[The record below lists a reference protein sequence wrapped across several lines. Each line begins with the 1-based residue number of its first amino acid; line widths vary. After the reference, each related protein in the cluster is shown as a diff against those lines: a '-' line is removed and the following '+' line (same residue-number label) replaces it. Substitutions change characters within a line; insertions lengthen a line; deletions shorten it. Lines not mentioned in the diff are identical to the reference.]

1 MKWNNQS
8 RISYGGDYN
17 PEQWP
22 EEYWSRDMEMLRELK
37 ADTLTINVF
46 SWSKIQP
53 AEDSWNFDE
62 LDRIFDLAE
71 EQGMRINL
79 ATPTA
84 AQPPWMAKYYPEMQP
99 LDKYGN
105 RRNYGARTQFCPNNR
120 DYRRL
125 SASVAGK
132 LAERYGTRKS
142 LALWH
147 INNEYGTYCYCET
160 CRQEFISW
168 LKDKYKSLENL
179 NDKWYTA
186 FWGHTYHDWDEIQ
199 TVSALTELL
208 PGRLGGRDGTTFQAM
223 TIDYHRFMSA
233 SINGCLK
240 NEADVIRKIT
250 PEIPITTNIW
260 GITPWI
266 DLFEQGEIVDVA
278 SWDSYPSNAEHWSG
292 SSFRHDI
299 VRSIKKGENFIIM
312 EQTPS
317 QQNWQDFNAQ
327 KRPGVMRL
335 LSYQAVAHGSE
346 GLLFF
351 QVRQGRGACEKY
363 HAALIPHADRLD
375 TRMGRELKQLGG
387 ELEKLGDTLLDAGVK
402 TEAALLMNWD
412 NWWAVNYSS
421 GPSIDINYF
430 DILQEYYRILN
441 SLNIS
446 VDIVRP
452 GDDLSGYKLV
462 VAPLLNMVRES
473 EKENLE
479 DYVSRGGYLVTTFF
493 SGIVDENDQVYMGG
507 YPGALKKL
515 TGIWVEEVDALYR
528 GQTNRIETGSGNY
541 DCGLICEVIHLEG
554 AEALAYFGED
564 YYAGM
569 PAVTEN
575 RFGKGRVLYLGTQ
588 PDREY
593 LKYILDD
600 WGAAA
605 GIIRFVEPLNDL
617 EVTVREKNGRR
628 FLFLLNH
635 SEELKKIDIEGT
647 WTNALTG
654 ERCGNSLSV
663 AGKDVLI
670 LES

>member
-8 RISYGGDYN
+8 RISFGGDYN

-22 EEYWSRDMEMLRELK
+22 EEYWFRDMEMLKELK

-53 AEDSWNFDE
+53 AENSWNFDE

-71 EQGMRINL
+71 ENGMRINL

-84 AQPPWMAKYYPEMQP
+84 AQPPWMAKFYPEMQP
-99 LDKYGN
+99 VDKYGR

-125 SASVAGK
+125 SASIAGK
-132 LAERYGTRKS
+132 LAERYGKRKS

-168 LKDKYKSLENL
+168 LKEKYKSLENL

-199 TVSALTELL
+199 TVSALSELL
-208 PGRLGGRDGTTFQAM
+208 PGRLGDRDGTTFQAM

-233 SINGCLK
+233 SINSCLK
-240 NEADVIRKIT
+240 NEADVIRGIT
-250 PEIPITTNIW
+250 PDIPITTNIW

-266 DLFEQGEIVDVA
+266 DLFEQGEIIDVA
-278 SWDSYPSNAEHWSG
+278 SWDSYPSNTEHWSG

-335 LSYQAVAHGSE
+335 LSYQTVAHGSE

-375 TRMGRELKQLGG
+375 TRMGRELKELGG
-387 ELEKLGDTLLDAGVK
+387 ELEKLGDTLLGARVK
-402 TEAALLMNWD
+402 TDAALVMNWD
-412 NWWAVNYSS
+412 NWWSVNYSS
-421 GPSIDINYF
+421 GPSIDLNYF
-430 DILQEYYRILN
+430 DILLEYYRVLN

-452 GDDLSGYKLV
+452 GDDLQGYKMV
-462 VAPLLNMVRES
+462 VAPLLNMVRMS

-479 DYVSRGGYLVTTFF
+479 SYVAAGGYLITTYF

-507 YPGALKKL
+507 YPGALRNL

-528 GQTNRIETGSGNY
+528 DQTNQIETGGEKY

-554 AEALAYFGED
+554 AEAIACFRED

-575 RFGKGRVLYLGTQ
+575 SFGKGKVLYLGTQ

-600 WGAAA
+600 YGAAA
-605 GIIRFVEPLNDL
+605 GIDRIVEPQDDL
-617 EVTVREKNGRR
+617 EVTVRVKEGKQY
-628 FLFLLNH
+628 LFLLNH
-635 SEELKKIDIEGT
+635 SDKLKKVDPRGS
-647 WTNALTG
+647 WTNILTG
-654 ERCGNSLSV
+654 EKLQGDLSI